1 MVRIFSEKA
10 KNIYQNLLSEISWDE
25 ELSNENVNEAI
36 QVFSKK
42 LQIAYNKSFPL
53 KRLSRKRAKDKPWIT
68 TGLKPSIKQKHLLY
82 QQFVFDRT
90 EENKVA
96 YKTLKNKLRSVIRKA
111 EADYYKEAFS
121 SKSKS
126 IKEMW
131 KELGNLLSTT
141 ERRKGNP
148 ISKLIVNN
156 VEITKDK
163 DIANTLNKHFT
174 NIGKNLAEK
183 IVPKQNL
190 TFKTYLTD
198 PIANSLYLR
207 PTDSDETL
215 TEINQLKTK
224 ATVDITVSLL
234 KHVKQEIVN
243 GLVMILINLSKKEG
257 YQKC

>member
-1 MVRIFSEKA
+1 M
-10 KNIYQNLLSEISWDE
+10 
-25 ELSNENVNEAI
+25 

-68 TGLKPSIKQKHLLY
+68 AGLKQSIKQKHLLY
-82 QQFVFDRT
+82 QQFVFVNDRT

-96 YKTLKNKLRSVIRKA
+96 YKTFKNKLRSVIRKA
-111 EADYYKEAFS
+111 EADYYKEAFP

-131 KELGNLLSTT
+131 KEQGDLLRTT
-141 ERRKGNP
+141 KRKQGNP
-148 ISKLIVNN
+148 ISKLMVNN

-190 TFKTYLTD
+190 IFKTYLTD
-198 PIANSLYLR
+198 PIANFLYLR
-207 PTDSDETL
+207 PIDS
-215 TEINQLKTK
+215 I
-224 ATVDITVSLL
+224 
-234 KHVKQEIVN
+234 
-243 GLVMILINLSKKEG
+243 
-257 YQKC
+257 